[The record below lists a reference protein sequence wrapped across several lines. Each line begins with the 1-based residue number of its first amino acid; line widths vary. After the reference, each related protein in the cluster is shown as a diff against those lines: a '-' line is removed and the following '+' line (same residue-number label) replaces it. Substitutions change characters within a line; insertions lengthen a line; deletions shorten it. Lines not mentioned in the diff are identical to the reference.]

1 MNVRR
6 SFLPTIFLTLM
17 SVALLLPGMP
27 NSGFAYEPH
36 ICINNAIST
45 FNQSLGGVSSF
56 TFTYK
61 ANCGSHGSNTILMKI
76 KVYKNQY
83 PYSQL
88 SCTGSDGQP
97 NGNPVPPDSYSV
109 TCPVVAGTRYKTV
122 IEYQVVGSTWMS
134 HTDYFTN

>member
-6 SFLPTIFLTLM
+6 SSFPILFLGLI
-17 SVALLLPGMP
+17 SAALFVLALP

-36 ICINNAIST
+36 ICINNAISSY
-45 FNQSLGGVSSF
+45 NQPLGGVSSF
-56 TFTYK
+56 TFQYR
-61 ANCGSHGSNTILMKI
+61 ANCGSHNSNTTLMKI
-76 KVYKNQY
+76 KVYRNQY
-83 PYSQL
+83 PYTQL

-97 NGNPVPPDSYSV
+97 NGNPVPPDTYSV
-109 TCPVVAGTRYKTV
+109 TCNTQGISRIKTV